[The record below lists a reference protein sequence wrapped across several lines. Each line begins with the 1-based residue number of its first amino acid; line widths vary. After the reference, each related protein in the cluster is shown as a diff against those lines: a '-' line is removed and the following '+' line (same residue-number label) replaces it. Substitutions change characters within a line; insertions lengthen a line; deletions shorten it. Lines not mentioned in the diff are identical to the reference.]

1 MVKKLLNI
9 SSWDPVLTCPEED
22 GADAYTVQVR
32 QACCAGWL
40 ALAAATVARS
50 QVLEN
55 GNITNNIY

>member
-9 SSWDPVLTCPEED
+9 SSWDPVLTCPDED
-22 GADAYTVQVR
+22 DADSVQ
-32 QACCAGWL
+32 AGVLCW
-40 ALAAATVARS
+40 LAAATVARS

>member
-22 GADAYTVQVR
+22 GADAD
-32 QACCAGWL
+32 ADA
-40 ALAAATVARS
+40 VARS